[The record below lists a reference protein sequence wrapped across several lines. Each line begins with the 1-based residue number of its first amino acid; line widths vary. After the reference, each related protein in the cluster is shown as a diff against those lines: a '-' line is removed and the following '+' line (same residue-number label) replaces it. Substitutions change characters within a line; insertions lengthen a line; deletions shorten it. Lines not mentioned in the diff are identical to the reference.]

1 MHGTGVPLVTP
12 FSSDGE
18 IDADA
23 LASHVDWVLA
33 QGVDFLV
40 PCGSTGEAELMDV
53 EDRTRVIE
61 HVVEAAPS
69 DVPVLAGTG
78 HPGFAETLAQTER
91 AADAGADAA
100 LVVTPHYY
108 PHDQAALEAYYR
120 DLADAA
126 PIPLYLYN
134 IPGYTGVSLEPG
146 TVASLA
152 DHENVH
158 GMKDS
163 SGDLELLQR
172 YRSATRERD
181 FDLFVGGG
189 SIYAPALDAGAD
201 GGILAVANVVPE
213 RATEIYRLHRG
224 SKDAAA
230 REVNQRVVAL
240 NHAITAESGVPG
252 VKAAIAARGRD
263 AGHPRRPFQPVDADT
278 EDTLHALVQEVLP

>member
-12 FSSDGE
+12 FSSTGE
-18 IDADA
+18 IDPDA
-23 LASHVDWVLA
+23 LAAHVDWVLA

-40 PCGSTGEAELMDV
+40 PCGSTGEAELLSV

-61 HVVEAAPS
+61 HVVEAAA
-69 DVPVLAGTG
+69 DDTPVLAGTG

-91 AADAGADAA
+91 AAEAGADAA

-108 PHDQAALEAYYR
+108 PHDQPTLETYYR
-120 DLADAA
+120 DLADAT

-134 IPGYTGVSLEPG
+134 MPGYTDVSLEPG

-163 SGDLELLQR
+163 SGDLDLFQR
-172 YRSATRERD
+172 YRSATRDSD
-181 FDLFVGGG
+181 FDLFVGSGG
-189 SIYAPALDAGAD
+189 VYAPALDAGAD

-213 RATEIYRLHRG
+213 RAAEIYRLHRG
-224 SKDAAA
+224 SKDTAA
-230 REVNQRVVAL
+230 REVNQRIVAL
-240 NHAITAESGVPG
+240 NHAITARYGVPG
-252 VKAAIAARGRD
+252 VKAAMAARGRD
-263 AGHPRRPFQPVDADT
+263 GGHPRRPFHPVDADT
-278 EDTLHALVQEVLP
+278 EDVLHELVEEAMP